1 MCNLDWPIYVCGKE
15 KFPSER
21 RRTPCARNC
30 GQWQIGRYDSNEYCR
45 DVHCGICIQMM
56 QQQGRIATAPWTD
69 PNVSKRTD
77 PRYSHYYDEYGVV
90 VPAVSGGGGGGAGG
104 QVPDPGYGNSY
115 GGGDPSAYDGAYGG
129 QTDSYGG
136 YGGGGGGQ
144 VNPYGGYGGGGGGG
158 QVVDPGYGGQNPI
171 PPPVPA
177 GFGGGGGGGGENPDP
192 KNPFA
197 GGAPLPAFLREDE
210 EKKGSK
216 KSKGKKSSHRKH
228 R

>member
-1 MCNLDWPIYVCGKE
+1 MGNLDWPIYVCGKE
-15 KFPSER
+15 KFPSEPQ
-21 RRTPCARNC
+21 RTPCALNC

-69 PNVSKRTD
+69 PNVSQ
-77 PRYSHYYDEYGVV
+77 RY
-90 VPAVSGGGGGGAGG
+90 
-104 QVPDPGYGNSY
+104 
-115 GGGDPSAYDGAYGG
+115 
-129 QTDSYGG
+129 
-136 YGGGGGGQ
+136 GGGGGQ
-144 VNPYGGYGGGGGGG
+144 VNPYGGYGGGGGG

-177 GFGGGGGGGGENPDP
+177 GFGGGGGGGENPDP